1 MSMKDC
7 KAATKLMSKQLD
19 TPLTSREHLALRF
32 HLLLCGACR
41 RCEKQFQLLHRAGE
55 HFDHTSSKNDR
66 NDPPN
71 SS

>member
-1 MSMKDC
+1 MKDC
-7 KAATKLMSKQLD
+7 KAATRLMSKQLD
-19 TPLTSREHLALRF
+19 TPLTSRERLTLRF

-55 HFDHTSSKNDR
+55 HFNQAPPRNDK
-66 NDPPN
+66 NDPPG